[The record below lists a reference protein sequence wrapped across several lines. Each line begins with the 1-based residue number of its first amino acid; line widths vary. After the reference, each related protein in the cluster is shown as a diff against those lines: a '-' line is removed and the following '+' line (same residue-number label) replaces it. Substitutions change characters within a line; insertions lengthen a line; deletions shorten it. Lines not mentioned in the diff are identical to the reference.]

1 MRFEEIARC
10 PASIQDSLIS
20 VLSDKVLHIPE
31 LKGEEGVL
39 MARPGFNVIAT
50 ANTRDQGIHEM
61 SAALKR
67 RFNFETVAP
76 LSDKALELQ
85 LVRGQAQELLAGAGV
100 TSHFPLDV
108 LELLVT
114 AFMELRWGKT
124 DDGASVEKPQAVMST
139 AEAISVTFACGLEAF
154 HFGNGQ

>member
-50 ANTRDQGIHEM
+50 ANTRDQGVHEM

-67 RFNFETVAP
+67 RFNFETVSP
-76 LSDKALELQ
+76 LSDKALETEI
-85 LVRGQAQELLAGAGV
+85 VRSQSQDLLAGAGV
-100 TSHFPLDV
+100 TSNIRPEVLD
-108 LELLVT
+108 LLIT
-114 AFMELRWGKT
+114 TFLDLRLGKT
-124 DDGASVEKPQAVMST
+124 DDGAAV
-139 AEAISVTFACGLEAF
+139 
-154 HFGNGQ
+154 